1 MVQPQSLTLQT
12 YSIRKVLV
20 PRFVLWD
27 LDSFVVAAFRFRE
40 KQWEIHTMG
49 NSYNG
54 HVSPSLRCPPIDGT
68 FSGRL
73 QLKFS
78 GLLGKLCVS
87 QFVIQVIYLQ
97 KIGTRL
103 DLLCKALGK

>member
-1 MVQPQSLTLQT
+1 
-12 YSIRKVLV
+12 
-20 PRFVLWD
+20 
-27 LDSFVVAAFRFRE
+27 
-40 KQWEIHTMG
+40 MG
-49 NSYNG
+49 KSYNG
-54 HVSPSLRCPPIDGT
+54 HVSQSLVCPPIDGT

-87 QFVIQVIYLQ
+87 QFVIQGIYLQ